1 MECLNLYYSYYY
13 NTSDM
18 YKVDFVVEMDFVPFD
33 YYFDR
38 MIVEN
43 ILAKN
48 HYTLV
53 EYDSFV
59 PSKQKSRKIKD
70 KNP

>member
-1 MECLNLYYSYYY
+1 
-13 NTSDM
+13 
-18 YKVDFVVEMDFVPFD
+18 
-33 YYFDR
+33 

-53 EYDSFV
+53 EHDSFV